1 MLSNVAPSAA
11 GPGAAA
17 AAALAEIVRGV
28 QRLDAAIAAAEA
40 GRVRLLHEAW
50 EYAEAMAA
58 EQRPSVAA
66 QDMALRS
73 VAWEIAAATNASDR
87 SLQRQITE
95 AATLVRHYPD
105 TLTAREAGAI
115 SRAHVRQILEA
126 GAHLPGRAR
135 PAFDVVAAAIAR
147 TGSPA
152 RARARILAAAEA
164 AHPRTVTERHR
175 DARETR
181 TVRVIPGADGMSQL
195 IATLPTPLARAVED
209 RLQRMSRVIMDAR
222 RDAAR
227 APSAPGASTDGSRTG
242 AAGDDPHGANAAGDD
257 PHGANAAG
265 ADGDGANAA
274 GADPHGANAAGADGD
289 GANAAGA
296 DPHGANAAGAD
307 GHFIGP
313 AVDDASATERT
324 GVDAVTADT
333 RTADQIRADVLTDLL
348 LSGTPA
354 LDPTATADGP
364 GTLGA
369 IRARV
374 QITIPAL
381 SMLRPARENLDP
393 AELVGH
399 GPIDLDLARRIAQ
412 ATSTPWDRVIT
423 HPATGA
429 VLHTDTYHRTAAIDR
444 FIRARD
450 RTCRAPGCALPAV
463 SCEVDH
469 TEDYARGGPTVV
481 ANLATLCQRHHS
493 MKQFTAWRVEQL
505 PGGVLRW
512 TSPAGYE
519 YTDRPLPYPR
529 APRFQPDC
537 ADEDEREED
546 GGETGDDMG
555 PPPF

>member
-105 TLTAREAGAI
+105 TLAAREAGAI

-222 RDAAR
+222 RDAVR

-242 AAGDDPHGANAAGDD
+242 AAGDDPHGANAAG
-257 PHGANAAG
+257 
-265 ADGDGANAA
+265 ADG
-274 GADPHGANAAGADGD
+274 
-289 GANAAGA
+289 
-296 DPHGANAAGAD
+296 HGANAAGAD

-324 GVDAVTADT
+324 GEDAVTADT

-423 HPATGA
+423 HPVTGA

-529 APRFQPDC
+529 APRFPPDG
-537 ADEDEREED
+537 ADEVEREED
-546 GGETGDDMG
+546 GGGTGDDMG